1 MKWCYYQ
8 ANKLRNF
15 SIART
20 QGVIS
25 LSTATTSVSN
35 SIKGNSSS
43 KLSDKLSEKKV
54 TKVENL
60 NKPLG
65 GIRLNRD
72 NFYVVDIPP
81 SGKPSIKGSNQGYVA
96 KDIAERARDGLQVG
110 TATKY
115 KIKRGS
121 ALIRDYPDTYRD
133 SSVEV

>member
-15 SIART
+15 STVRT

-25 LSTATTSVSN
+25 LSSVSTSVSN
-35 SIKGNSSS
+35 SIKGDRLSS
-43 KLSDKLSEKKV
+43 KLTDKKV

-81 SGKPSIKGSNQGYVA
+81 SGKPAIKGSTQGYVA

-110 TATKY
+110 TATKF
-115 KIKRGS
+115 KIKRGT
-121 ALIRDYPDTYRD
+121 ALIRDYPNIYRD
-133 SSVEV
+133 SAVEV